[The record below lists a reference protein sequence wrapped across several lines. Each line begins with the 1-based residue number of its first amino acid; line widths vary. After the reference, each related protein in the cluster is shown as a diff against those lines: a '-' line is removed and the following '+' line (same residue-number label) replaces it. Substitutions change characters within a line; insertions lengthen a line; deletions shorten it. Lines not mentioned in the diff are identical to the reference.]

1 MPCGVTNVRSLSE
14 PSPSGAVTACWTP
27 VARWCREGLIAI
39 NYAARAKGITRHMR
53 AGEARA
59 RCPELQCIHVETIG
73 ASEEGGGESGAGD
86 ATGHGRL
93 THKACLERY
102 RKASVEIM
110 TLLRRMTKDVSGVGR
125 ERTQDASTNTTVTR
139 QWAGTLLHSPR
150 NPTAAEKD
158 RH

>member
-1 MPCGVTNVRSLSE
+1 
-14 PSPSGAVTACWTP
+14 
-27 VARWCREGLIAI
+27 
-39 NYAARAKGITRHMR
+39 MR
-53 AGEARA
+53 AGEART

-110 TLLRRMTKDVSGVGR
+110 TLLRKMTPDVSGVGR
-125 ERTQDASTNTTVTR
+125 ACPHDLFTV
-139 QWAGTLLHSPR
+139 L
-150 NPTAAEKD
+150 EVD
-158 RH
+158 C

>member
-1 MPCGVTNVRSLSE
+1 
-14 PSPSGAVTACWTP
+14 
-27 VARWCREGLIAI
+27 
-39 NYAARAKGITRHMR
+39 MR

-110 TLLRRMTKDVSGVGR
+110 TLLRKMTPDVSGVGR
-125 ERTQDASTNTTVTR
+125 ACTNDTVSILEVDC
-139 QWAGTLLHSPR
+139 QQAGALLHPTCK
-150 NPTAAEKD
+150 PTTAATATGRLCTSCANMTSCRRLLWRK
-158 RH
+158 RALMRCTSM

>member
-1 MPCGVTNVRSLSE
+1 
-14 PSPSGAVTACWTP
+14 
-27 VARWCREGLIAI
+27 
-39 NYAARAKGITRHMR
+39 MR

-110 TLLRRMTKDVSGVGR
+110 TLLRKMTPGVSGVGR
-125 ERTQDASTNTTVTR
+125 ERTNDTFAILEMECQ
-139 QWAGTLLHSPR
+139 QAGTLLNR
-150 NPTAAEKD
+150 CCNPTIAATAAGHLCAPFPD
-158 RH
+158 MASCCRPLLRRQASTRCTLM